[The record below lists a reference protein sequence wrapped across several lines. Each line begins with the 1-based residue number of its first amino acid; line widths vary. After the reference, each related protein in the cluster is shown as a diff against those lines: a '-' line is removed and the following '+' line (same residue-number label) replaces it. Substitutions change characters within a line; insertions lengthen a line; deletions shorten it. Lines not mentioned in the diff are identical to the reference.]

1 MKPLAS
7 LLRPQTINDIVG
19 QENLLQPQGLV
30 RRMVEKKFVSNLI
43 FYGPPGVGKTSF
55 ATALAND
62 LAYDVVLFNASID
75 KKDKIDKILAK
86 TEDKKQI
93 LIIDE
98 VHRMNQNKQ
107 DLLLEHM
114 ENGNIVC
121 FFTTTENPYFTINPA
136 IRSRSTILEL
146 KPISS
151 DDIFNYLKG
160 KIVKKEID
168 LFGIS
173 DEPLKL
179 LAEMSSGDL
188 RVAIN
193 KIELLINLY
202 SNEKIDVN
210 LIKRIFDSKANIQ
223 GSKTGDIHHDFKSA
237 LQKSIRGSD
246 VDASLYWFARMIEAG
261 DFEALMRRMS
271 VIAYEDVGLA
281 NPAIPGRVYL
291 ACETFRH
298 IGYPEGIIPLG
309 LAVVEMALSEKSNSA
324 YTATLSA
331 LKAVQDGLIYDVP
344 DHLKDSSYKSA
355 KKLNRGVG
363 YKYPHD
369 YPNSYVEQ
377 QYLPDKIK
385 DKKFYQPKLTSVYE
399 RKVYQIFEEFKNKI
413 KS

>member
-7 LLRPQTINDIVG
+7 LLRPQTIDDIVG
-19 QENLLQPQGLV
+19 QENLLQSQGLV
-30 RRMVEKKFVSNLI
+30 RKMVEKKFVSNLI

-55 ATALAND
+55 ATALAKD
-62 LAYDVVLFNASID
+62 LAYDVVYFNASID

-86 TEDKKQI
+86 TDDQKQI
-93 LIIDE
+93 LVIDE

-146 KPISS
+146 KRISE

-173 DEPLKL
+173 DEPLRL
-179 LAEMSSGDL
+179 LAEMSAGDL

-193 KIELLINLY
+193 KIELLMNLY
-202 SNEKIDVN
+202 ADEKIDIN

-223 GSKTGDIHHDFKSA
+223 GSKSGDIHHDLKSA

-246 VDASLYWFARMIEAG
+246 VDAALYWFARMVEAG

-271 VIAYEDVGLA
+271 IIAYEDIGLA
-281 NPAIPGRVYL
+281 NPAIPGRVFL
-291 ACETFRH
+291 ACETFRQV
-298 IGYPEGIIPLG
+298 GFPEGIIPLG
-309 LAVVEMALSEKSNSA
+309 LAIVEMTLSEKSNSA
-324 YTATLSA
+324 YSATLSA
-331 LKAVQDGLIYDVP
+331 IKAVETGKNFDVP

-355 KKLNRGVG
+355 KKLKRGIG

-377 QYLPDKIK
+377 QYLPDEIK
-385 DKKFYQPKLTSVYE
+385 DIKFYQPKITSIYE
-399 RKVYQIFEEFKNKI
+399 KKVYQIFESFKRK
-413 KS
+413 